1 MRWYWI
7 DRYTEFVRGKRATAI
22 KNVTLSEDHLH
33 DHFKYHPVMPAS
45 LIVEGV
51 AQTGGLLIC
60 DYHEFREKV
69 VLAKLNKAVFFFD
82 VYPGD
87 TLTYSVVVDD
97 ISDKGAQISARSHV
111 AGRLHAEFQIM
122 FAHVEGELA
131 KREFYSLSGYRHMLH
146 SLGVYDVGVDEN
158 GNRIVEPEILKETKE
173 YS

>member
-33 DHFKYHPVMPAS
+33 EHFPFYPIMPVS

-51 AQTGGLLIC
+51 AQTGGLLVC
-60 DYHEFREKV
+60 EFHEFRQRV
-69 VLAKLNKAVFFFD
+69 VLAKLNKAAFYFD

-87 TLTYSVVVDD
+87 TLIYSIVVDD
-97 ISDKGAQISARSHV
+97 ISEKGAQISAMSHV
-111 AGRLHAEFQIM
+111 GDRLHGEFQMM

-131 KREFYSLSGYRHMLH
+131 KHEFYRLSDYRHMLH
-146 SLGVYDVGVDEN
+146 NFGAYDIGVDEN
-158 GNRIVEPEILKETKE
+158 GVRILEPEVLRNA
-173 YS
+173 